1 MTHNP
6 STSDPAAVCPF
17 TRPGTLIYGRFCR
30 CNRKSRSAIWE
41 QKTTNGRHPATHN
54 APQRLSLS
62 GPMYLT
68 YPNCPGCLLVS
79 ESLRGDRTGVLLG
92 RWAKFASGG
101 PDAISLHRARQAGV
115 YAPFARSVSLMTS
128 IDDDANNNCLLGR
141 TGVRVDGE
149 IAGGGGGHVRLALA
163 VIRAVRASRKKSG
176 AVGAGSRRGRWRG
189 SLDAVVTAGEWTNT
203 HRKWHA
209 KRHGRG
215 PRRRRYPPFSHAH
228 HAATSPRSPAAPS
241 QPHWRISRSSVRA
254 ERRGEYKRRGRAPVT
269 QNGARRRMAV
279 SSSTNGRTA
288 AIAPNGPGRADHAP
302 RLRSLCSRHLS
313 CGLCAVRTG
322 RPCPAGVID
331 LA

>member
-149 IAGGGGGHVRLALA
+149 IAGGGGGHVCLAMA

-215 PRRRRYPPFSHAH
+215 AFKQQKHGPKAGVNEKPEGGNSPSQRRAVAGRVDQPPSTRNFPSIFSQRSCRLGSRGAYARQIDAFFDKRPNRRH
-228 HAATSPRSPAAPS
+228 SPR
-241 QPHWRISRSSVRA
+241 W
-254 ERRGEYKRRGRAPVT
+254 
-269 QNGARRRMAV
+269 
-279 SSSTNGRTA
+279 
-288 AIAPNGPGRADHAP
+288 PG
-302 RLRSLCSRHLS
+302 
-313 CGLCAVRTG
+313 TG
-322 RPCPAGVID
+322 
-331 LA
+331 

>member
-17 TRPGTLIYGRFCR
+17 TRPGTLQYGRFCR

-68 YPNCPGCLLVS
+68 YFNCPGCLLVS

-128 IDDDANNNCLLGR
+128 IGDDANNNCLLGR

-149 IAGGGGGHVRLALA
+149 IAGGGGGHVCLAMA

-215 PRRRRYPPFSHAH
+215 AFKQQKHGPKGGLNEKPEGGELAKP
-228 HAATSPRSPAAPS
+228 AT
-241 QPHWRISRSSVRA
+241 
-254 ERRGEYKRRGRAPVT
+254 
-269 QNGARRRMAV
+269 
-279 SSSTNGRTA
+279 
-288 AIAPNGPGRADHAP
+288 
-302 RLRSLCSRHLS
+302 CSRRS
-313 CGLCAVRTG
+313 G
-322 RPCPAGVID
+322 
-331 LA
+331 